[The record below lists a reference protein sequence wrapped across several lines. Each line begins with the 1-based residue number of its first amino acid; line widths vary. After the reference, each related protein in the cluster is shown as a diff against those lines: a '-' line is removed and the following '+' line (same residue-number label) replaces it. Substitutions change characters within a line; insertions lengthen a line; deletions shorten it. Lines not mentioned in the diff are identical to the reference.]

1 MLVEELLTEKL
12 GNLSKLNVGSLINV
26 LKQTGSKGK
35 RGYNTSPTGKRF
47 GGGYASDVSSTS
59 DVVDVGPIKNGIAGL
74 RKAYKDHDTAK
85 AFALYVGGK
94 PVAFGKFSGYDLGG
108 ASRTGM
114 LAYDL
119 SQFKDQVEA
128 KYADELAQ
136 AKKEKNTWKINNIEH
151 EIERE
156 SGKSF
161 HVKKERNWSYHGDDE
176 SKKYQDEHYHGK
188 LHDTSSLAEF
198 LKNVFALAGDKTV
211 TAKLVLSDTTAGKKR
226 TARWGNKP
234 EPRALDVHTALDDL
248 KTRLK
253 KYKLTKKPTAAS
265 VKDFMKMLGSNLDAV
280 SIGGRTFK
288 TKGGESAY
296 SKASALNVLNGKP
309 FDVQYDAAEPSK
321 YDHLSIKYVFNPET
335 GILAPYGASWSD
347 ENGKSQHEVLDSEQF
362 MKHEVGVKDTS
373 KDTVM
378 TKVLTALKNS
388 PHSAQEL
395 INKSRKAGH
404 DHPEFAAIEKSIAA
418 SKA

>member
-12 GNLSKLNVGSLINV
+12 GNLSKLNVGPLINV
-26 LKQTGSKGK
+26 LKQSGSKGK
-35 RGYNTSPTGKRF
+35 RGYNTSPTGSRF
-47 GGGYASDVSSTS
+47 GGGYGSDVSSTS
-59 DVVDVGPIKNGIAGL
+59 DIVDVGPIKNGIAGL
-74 RKAYKDHDTAK
+74 RKAYKDHDDAK

-128 KYADELAQ
+128 KYKDELEQ
-136 AKKEKNTWKINNIEH
+136 AKKEKNTWKVNNIEH

-176 SKKYQDEHYHGK
+176 SKKYKDEHYHGK

-198 LKNVFALAGDKTV
+198 LKHVFALAGDKPV
-211 TAKLVLSDTTAGKKR
+211 TAKLVLSDSEAAKKR

-234 EPRALDVHTALDDL
+234 VSRDVDVHRALEDL

-265 VKDFMKMLGSNLDAV
+265 AQEFLKMASGNLDAIT
-280 SIGGRTFK
+280 IGGRTFK
-288 TKGGESAY
+288 TKAGEGHY
-296 SKASALNVLNGKP
+296 SKSSALNVLNGRP
-309 FDVQYDAAEPSK
+309 FEVQYDAAEPGS
-321 YDHLSIKYVFNPET
+321 YDHLSIKYVFDPET
-335 GILAPYGASWSD
+335 GILAPYGASWTD
-347 ENGKSQHEVLDSEQF
+347 NGKKQHEVLHADNF
-362 MKHEVGVKDTS
+362 MKHEMGLKDTS
-373 KDTVM
+373 KDAVM
-378 TKVLTALKNS
+378 KKILTTLKDH
-388 PHSAQEL
+388 PYSAQEL
-395 INKSRKAGH
+395 IDKARKAGH
-404 DHPEFAAIEKSIAA
+404 DYPEFEAIEKSIKA
-418 SKA
+418 SK